1 MVAERWFCHP
11 VSCCAVLCSQAK
23 GQFLLLDSEL
33 NIKGTWGKE
42 DTAYG
47 YDFW

>member
-1 MVAERWFCHP
+1 MHTQHQT
-11 VSCCAVLCSQAK
+11 STLLLLLLLLQAK
-23 GQFLLLDSEL
+23 GNFLLLDSEL

-42 DTAYG
+42 DTAFG

>member
-1 MVAERWFCHP
+1 
-11 VSCCAVLCSQAK
+11 LQGK
-23 GQFLLLDSEL
+23 GQFLLLNSDLS
-33 NIKGTWGKE
+33 IKGTWGKK